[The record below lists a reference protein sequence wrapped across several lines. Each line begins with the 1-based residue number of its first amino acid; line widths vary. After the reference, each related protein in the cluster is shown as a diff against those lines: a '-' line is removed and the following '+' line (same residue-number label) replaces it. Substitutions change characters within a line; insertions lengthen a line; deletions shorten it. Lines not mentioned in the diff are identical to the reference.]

1 MIHAI
6 KQAILIY
13 LVIGSYTKPGEKGV
27 SVYTFD
33 TRTGDLQFKSA
44 TGGIDNPSYLTI
56 GKNGKNIYAVSE
68 KNGGPGSVYAYQFDQ
83 SSGTL
88 NLINQAPSGGKGPC
102 YISVDNAGTHVFT
115 ANYGS
120 GSLGVIGLKEDG
132 SLDTAALQSI
142 QHTGSS
148 IKADQTRPHAHS
160 AILSPDDRYV
170 LSANLG
176 NDHIYIYRFDPKARE
191 PLTPADPAYVTVTPG
206 SGPRHITFHP
216 NGRYVYVLNEISGSI
231 DGYDYK
237 DGVLTHKQTITILPE
252 GFTGTVEAA
261 DIHISPDGKFLYAS
275 NREDRN
281 ELVIYSI
288 TPTGQLNLAGRQPV
302 LGIAPRGFNIDPSG
316 KFVLVANL
324 KTNEVLVFLR
334 STKTGL
340 LTFTGKKI
348 SVTQPACL
356 KFVSSPS

>member
-1 MIHAI
+1 
-6 KQAILIY
+6 
-13 LVIGSYTKPGEKGV
+13 
-27 SVYTFD
+27 
-33 TRTGDLQFKSA
+33 
-44 TGGIDNPSYLTI
+44 
-56 GKNGKNIYAVSE
+56 
-68 KNGGPGSVYAYQFDQ
+68 
-83 SSGTL
+83 
-88 NLINQAPSGGKGPC
+88 
-102 YISVDNAGTHVFT
+102 
-115 ANYGS
+115 
-120 GSLGVIGLKEDG
+120 
-132 SLDTAALQSI
+132 
-142 QHTGSS
+142 
-148 IKADQTRPHAHS
+148 
-160 AILSPDDRYV
+160 
-170 LSANLG
+170 
-176 NDHIYIYRFDPKARE
+176 
-191 PLTPADPAYVTVTPG
+191 
-206 SGPRHITFHP
+206 
-216 NGRYVYVLNEISGSI
+216 VLNEISGSI